1 MMQTPTPEKTAIG
14 RVAVMFTGSGLLCI
28 ALYALA
34 LPAWQVYHTAAGFYS
49 LLAYLS
55 VTCSAAVLAQH
66 DPERN
71 RERSMLHSALIY
83 SAVVNI
89 GRAVRVLFDKEIIGA
104 MSTPPIV
111 ISDLLYLAIFGLL
124 ILAAALT
131 PARITPSRI
140 YSIVVIPLA
149 GLAIH
154 GILYYL
160 IIPQANQA
168 SMYASGLSLSIV
180 AGSSTAL
187 AGVVWSRL
195 PSESRTYDFWQ
206 MALGFTLFGI
216 SWVPTV
222 TALFMPSLVW
232 SFAFILRAF
241 GLFILNLAIA
251 SPFLVKLGMRRL
263 RAYAFA
269 SVPSLLAFTPVF
281 LTILL
286 EGLAPGFQYVS
297 TETYYVTHIGT
308 AIMSGVMA
316 FLVSAYNRQRPAMN
330 RYPLIWLYV
339 AWSVAQVFLVVN
351 AALSTVSP
359 FSESLIPYTLASL
372 LSLILLPLAVK
383 WTKSPLRAE
392 AIHIRERFS
401 VIGITLLIL
410 ANLLSLL
417 IQAYLESEITGL
429 AGSPVGS
436 SFLLSMN
443 VLVMFALVYLALILI
458 ADSRGRVSAEV
469 LSVGFLAVLI
479 VPTILKGN
487 YEDWTSGWWAAEVF
501 LLIAFLFGPAFLG
514 FLYVRELV
522 RAESSQQKATL
533 FADLLVHDISNY
545 HQAILVCLNLLE
557 MEDLPAG
564 LREQSLRDANSE
576 LMRADHLIRNVRRL
590 GMVDRLAESSFVP
603 IDIVQSIRESYQI
616 VARTAAARGLR
627 FSIDKEVG
635 QCFVAANPLLI
646 DVFLNLFHNSV
657 QYAKDELAIDV
668 VISPVIREGRNWWE
682 IRIAD
687 HSQGIEPDRKAK
699 LFERYMEGAHRTGL
713 GLSVVRALVNAFG
726 GTVSAEDRVPND
738 YSRGTVFVVNLP
750 AVRGPATQL
759 PASPIP

>member
-1 MMQTPTPEKTAIG
+1 
-14 RVAVMFTGSGLLCI
+14 MFTGSGLLCF
-28 ALYALA
+28 ALYMLA

-55 VTCSAAVLAQH
+55 ITCSAAVLAEH
-66 DPERN
+66 DPKSNPGRAI
-71 RERSMLHSALIY
+71 LHSALIY

-89 GRAVRVLFDKEIIGA
+89 GRAVRVLFDREIVDA
-104 MSTPPIV
+104 MSTPPIL
-111 ISDLLYLAIFGLL
+111 ISDLLYMAIFGLL
-124 ILAAALT
+124 VLAAALT
-131 PARITPSRI
+131 SSRI
-140 YSIVVIPLA
+140 MFSGIYSTVVIPLA

-154 GILYYL
+154 GFLYFL

-168 SMYASGLSLSIV
+168 SLNAFGLCLSIV
-180 AGSSTAL
+180 GASSIAL
-187 AGVVWSRL
+187 AGLAWSHL
-195 PSESRTYDFWQ
+195 PLEVRTYDFWQ
-206 MALGFTLFGI
+206 MTLGFTLFGI

-222 TALFMPSLVW
+222 IALFMPSLVW
-232 SFAFILRAF
+232 SLAFILRAF
-241 GLFILNLAIA
+241 GLFVLNLAIV
-251 SPFLVKLGMRRL
+251 SPFLAKLGMRRL

-281 LTILL
+281 LTIVL
-286 EGLAPGFQYVS
+286 EGLAPDFHYVS
-297 TETYYVTHIGT
+297 METYYVTHVGT

-339 AWSVAQVFLVVN
+339 GWSVAQVVLVVN
-351 AALSTVSP
+351 SALSPVSP
-359 FSESLIPYTLASL
+359 FSEKLIPYMLASL

-383 WTKSPLRAE
+383 WTKSPLRTGT
-392 AIHIRERFS
+392 ILIRDRFS
-401 VIGITLLIL
+401 VIGVMFLIL

-417 IQAYLESEITGL
+417 IQAYLESGIVGL
-429 AGSPVGS
+429 AGSPVGP

-458 ADSRGRVSAEV
+458 VDSRGRVSAEV

-487 YEDWTSGWWAAEVF
+487 YTDWTSGWWAAEVF

-564 LREQSLRDANSE
+564 LREQSLLDANSE

-590 GMVDRLAESSFVP
+590 GMVDRLAESSLVP
-603 IDIVQSIRESYQI
+603 VDVVQSIHEAYQI

-627 FSIDKEVG
+627 FSVDKDAG

-646 DVFLNLFHNSV
+646 DVFLNLFYNSV
-657 QYAKDELAIDV
+657 QYAKDELIIELAI
-668 VISPVIREGRNWWE
+668 SALTHEGRSWWE
-682 IRIAD
+682 IRVAD
-687 HSQGIEPDRKAK
+687 HSRGIEPERKGR
-699 LFERYMEGAHRTGL
+699 LFERYMAGAHRTGL
-713 GLSVVRALVNAFG
+713 GLSVVRALVSAFG
-726 GTVSAEDRVPND
+726 GTVSVEDRVPND
-738 YSRGTVFVVNLP
+738 NSKGTVFVVTLP
-750 AVRGPATQL
+750 AARGPATQS
-759 PASPIP
+759 PASAML